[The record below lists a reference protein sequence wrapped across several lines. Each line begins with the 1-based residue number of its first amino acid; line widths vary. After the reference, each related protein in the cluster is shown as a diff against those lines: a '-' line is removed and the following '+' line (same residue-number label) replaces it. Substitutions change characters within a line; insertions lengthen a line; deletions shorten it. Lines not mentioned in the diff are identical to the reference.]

1 MEAEF
6 DIEEIETFIKEN
18 GQTYYEMLK
27 IIGSAKSLNLLLDS
41 YYFKYGKHWFPL
53 RSPKWEARD
62 YVIADFLRTNTAFTV
77 KNA

>member
-18 GQTYYEMLK
+18 GQTYEEILK
-27 IIGSAKSLNLLLDS
+27 VVGTKKLTNQLLDA

-62 YVIADFLRTNTAFTV
+62 YVIADFLRTNIAFTV